1 MQTRRELVSRRDFG
15 GTSRAQGWLQDEKR
29 LLGASQARLCK
40 NLSRLV
46 EVREGRQWHAM
57 AAVSPSDTYSF
68 AKLFSNTFIV
78 VLTKMILHT
87 AGAAAAK

>member
-1 MQTRRELVSRRDFG
+1 M
-15 GTSRAQGWLQDEKR
+15 
-29 LLGASQARLCK
+29 
-40 NLSRLV
+40 
-46 EVREGRQWHAM
+46 REGRQWHAM